1 MITEYAKNW
10 FKRADEDLEFI
21 EIILKEKRFS
31 FNPIC
36 FHAQQAAEKYLKGF
50 LACHDL
56 HVRKIHDLETLV
68 DDAKTVNQS
77 FETLRSEIKFLNQFY
92 IASRYPEDYTE
103 FTLGDAK
110 KAYEAAKIVK
120 ELVIE
125 NIKWCKKEFRPE
137 QDF

>member
-1 MITEYAKNW
+1 MITEYAHKW

-56 HVRKIHDLETLV
+56 HVRKVHDLTTLI
-68 DDAKTVNQS
+68 DDCKTVNQS
-77 FETLRSEIKFLNQFY
+77 FETLRDEVIFLNQFY
-92 IASRYPEDYTE
+92 IASRYPEDFTE
-103 FTLGDAK
+103 FTLDDAN
-110 KAYEAAKIVK
+110 KAYEAAKNVK
-120 ELVIE
+120 NFVLE
-125 NIKWCKKEFRPE
+125 NIKL
-137 QDF
+137 